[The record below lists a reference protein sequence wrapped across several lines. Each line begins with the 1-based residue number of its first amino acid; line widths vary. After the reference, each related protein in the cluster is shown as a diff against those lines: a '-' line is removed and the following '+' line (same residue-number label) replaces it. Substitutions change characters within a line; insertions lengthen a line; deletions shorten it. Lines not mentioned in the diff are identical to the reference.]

1 MISAGKARRKGRAHV
16 IHLGRAH
23 RGTHHLRGGAAA
35 AGRGDAHQ
43 LRRGAHH
50 GQAGHRSGRRG
61 RSCGVR
67 DAQTERFTGGIEG
80 TGHADHV
87 RVVQP
92 DGSQIVAGV
101 ERIVGTI
108 DGRSGSFVLTCY
120 GYGDRPGAGRG
131 FWTVVPGSGTGE
143 LAGLRGRGAFTVAL
157 GPDGTWRAEDSFTH
171 WFDK

>member
-1 MISAGKARRKGRAHV
+1 MSFTWGGLTEGPTAYAEEQPPPDAV
-16 IHLGRAH
+16 
-23 RGTHHLRGGAAA
+23 THTSSVEVLTMDKQDIGPAVEGGPAVFAT
-35 AGRGDAHQ
+35 
-43 LRRGAHH
+43 LM
-50 GQAGHRSGRRG
+50 
-61 RSCGVR
+61 
-67 DAQTERFTGGIEG
+67 TERFTGGIEG

-108 DGRSGSFVLTCY
+108 EGRSGSFVLTSY

-171 WFDK
+171 WFEK